1 MFLIPNCGLH
11 FSLVGSRLGAP
22 FRDRFYL
29 RQEYKSASKKP
40 QLVQKLRNRITLL
53 AFLNLIFC
61 PIILLYQILYSFFS
75 YGELLKRQPGV
86 FGRRR
91 WSMYGRMNLRDFNEL
106 DHELLLRLNQA
117 YEPAVKY
124 TNLFT
129 HPILIILARN
139 IAFTVGSLL
148 AVMIVLTVIQEDLL
162 TAHNVLTIITLLGES
177 HSQTAIFGSGMG

>member
-1 MFLIPNCGLH
+1 MSTTQVVYLVAPSLLH
-11 FSLVGSRLGAP
+11 VFNSQLWSSFFPVGSRLGAP

-75 YGELLKRQPGV
+75 YAELLKRQPGV

-106 DHELLLRLNQA
+106 DHELLLRLNRA
-117 YEPAVKY
+117 YEP
-124 TNLFT
+124 
-129 HPILIILARN
+129 
-139 IAFTVGSLL
+139 TV
-148 AVMIVLTVIQEDLL
+148 
-162 TAHNVLTIITLLGES
+162 N
-177 HSQTAIFGSGMG
+177 AIFRARMIRMGCVNKLVYFTAGS

>member
-1 MFLIPNCGLH
+1 
-11 FSLVGSRLGAP
+11 
-22 FRDRFYL
+22 
-29 RQEYKSASKKP
+29 
-40 QLVQKLRNRITLL
+40 
-53 AFLNLIFC
+53 
-61 PIILLYQILYSFFS
+61 
-75 YGELLKRQPGV
+75 
-86 FGRRR
+86 
-91 WSMYGRMNLRDFNEL
+91 MYGRMNLRDFNEL
-106 DHELLLRLNQA
+106 DHELLLRLNRA

-148 AVMIVLTVIQEDLL
+148 AVLIVLTVIQEDLL